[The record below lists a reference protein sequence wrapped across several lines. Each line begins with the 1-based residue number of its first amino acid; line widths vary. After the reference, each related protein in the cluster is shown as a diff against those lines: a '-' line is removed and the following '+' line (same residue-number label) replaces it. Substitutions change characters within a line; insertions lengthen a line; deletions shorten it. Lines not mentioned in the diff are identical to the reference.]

1 MYIYLFTRKKGIQL
15 KRFASN
21 SLHSAIAGLATVFAG
36 FISGVIVANILGVE
50 GAGLVAFAVWIAL
63 VVAPII
69 DGGTALCAGRFP
81 ADLKGQKDDAAAH
94 ALPGI
99 LARRLF
105 LYNVL
110 AAVALV
116 LVHVSGMDGPVARSG
131 LPGALSTDIPISL
144 FVIVAALTSLQSLAL
159 FGTAHLRGSQNF
171 RTLAVL
177 TFVSMVA
184 QIACVYAGARLH
196 GATGAIAGYASG
208 QVLLALTTIGLLWR
222 PGRISP
228 ALANEVGRYGRFS
241 WAANV
246 CNTFVWSRIEILFLQ
261 VFWSYRE
268 VGWFS
273 VALALSGLASQ
284 GPLLL
289 TGAFLPMFAQKH
301 GQADRAGLQSAF
313 SSGTRLLAMLAF
325 PACFG
330 MAAVVPA
337 LVGLLYGP
345 EFEPAVPAAMVIST
359 AAAFTITT
367 VIGTH
372 LVNALARSDFI
383 FASSLAGA
391 VFSGAAGILLIPGFG
406 LVGAAVSR
414 AVVQLAMIGLGL
426 WFITRRL
433 KFSYPFNSLF
443 RILLAALVAAATAFA
458 VISISETLTG
468 LLVAILLSALVYVIC
483 LRLFGAAHADDIAL
497 LRRLSTSLPRRLGW
511 ALDGLLSFVH
521 PSSDRPLTFT
531 PLR

>member
-1 MYIYLFTRKKGIQL
+1 MRS
-15 KRFASN
+15 FASK
-21 SLHSAIAGLATVFAG
+21 SLYSAIAGLSTVFAS
-36 FISGVIVANILGVE
+36 FISGVIVANSLGVE
-50 GAGLVAFAVWIAL
+50 GAGLVAFAVWITL
-63 VVAPII
+63 IIAPVI

-81 ADLKGQKDDAAAH
+81 ADLKGQNDDAAAYT
-94 ALPGI
+94 LPGMM
-99 LARRLF
+99 ARRLF

-110 AAVALV
+110 AAAALAV
-116 LVHVSGMDGPVARSG
+116 LYLSGIAGFETQSG
-131 LPGALSTDIPISL
+131 LPGTPPADIPVSL
-144 FVIVAALTSLQSLAL
+144 FVIVAALTSLQSLAM

-177 TFVSMVA
+177 TFASMVT
-184 QIACVYAGARLH
+184 QIACVYAGARLQ
-196 GATGAIAGYASG
+196 GVSGAIAGYAAG
-208 QVLLALTTIGLLWR
+208 QVLLALTTLWLLRR

-228 ALANEVGRYGRFS
+228 ALAREVGRYGRFS

-301 GQADRAGLQSAF
+301 GKADRTGLQSAF
-313 SSGTRLLAMLAF
+313 SSGTRVLAILAF

-330 MAAVVPA
+330 MAAVVPV

-345 EFEPAVPAAMVIST
+345 EFEPAVPAAMVISA

-391 VFSGAAGILLIPGFG
+391 VLSGAAGILLIPGFG

-414 AVVQLAMIGLGL
+414 AVVQLAMIGLGI

-433 KFSYPFNSLF
+433 KFSYPFGSLF
-443 RILLAALVAAATAFA
+443 RILLAALVAAAIAFFTIA
-458 VISISETLTG
+458 IARTPAG
-468 LLVAILLSALVYVIC
+468 LLVAILLSAIAYVIC
-483 LRLFGAAHADDIAL
+483 LRLFGAAHADDISL
-497 LRRLSTSLPRRLGW
+497 LRRLSASLPRPLGRVFD
-511 ALDGLLSFVH
+511 AVLSFIH

-531 PLR
+531 PMR

>member
-1 MYIYLFTRKKGIQL
+1 MNT
-15 KRFASN
+15 FASR
-21 SLHSAIAGLATVFAG
+21 SLYSAIAGLATVFAS
-36 FISGVIVANILGVE
+36 FLSGVVVANLLGVE

-63 VVAPII
+63 VIAPVI
-69 DGGTALCAGRFP
+69 DGGTALCVGRFP
-81 ADLKGQKDDAAAH
+81 ADLNGQNDAAA
-94 ALPGI
+94 AYVLPGM

-110 AAVALV
+110 GVGALAALY
-116 LVHVSGMDGPVARSG
+116 LFGMVRPDPQAA
-131 LPGALSTDIPISL
+131 LPGALTASLPVHL
-144 FVIVAALTSLQSLAL
+144 FVIVAALTSLQSLAT

-171 RTLAVL
+171 RALAVL
-177 TFVSMVA
+177 TFVSMIT
-184 QIACVYAGARLH
+184 QITCVYAGARFD
-196 GATGAIAGYASG
+196 GISGAIAGYLAG
-208 QVLLALTTIGLLWR
+208 QLFLAMTTLCLLWR
-222 PGRISP
+222 PGQISP
-228 ALANEVGRYGRFS
+228 ALAKDVGSYGRFS

-261 VFWSYRE
+261 VFWSFRE

-301 GQADRAGLQSAF
+301 GQEDRAGLQSAF
-313 SSGTRLLAMLAF
+313 SSGTRMLAMLAF

-330 MAAVVPA
+330 MAAIVPV
-337 LVGLLYGP
+337 LVSLLYGP
-345 EFEPAVPAAMVIST
+345 EFEPAIPAAMVISA

-391 VFSGAAGILLIPGFG
+391 MLSGAVGFLFIPGFG

-414 AVVQLAMIGLGL
+414 AIVQLAMVGLGL

-433 KFSYPFNSLF
+433 KFSYPFASLS
-443 RILLAALVAAATAFA
+443 RILLAALMAAAIALFIVTM
-458 VISISETLTG
+458 SRTLAG
-468 LLVAILLSALVYVIC
+468 LLVAIPLSALVYVIC
-483 LRLFGAAHADDIAL
+483 VRLFGAAHTDDISL
-497 LRRLSTSLPRRLGW
+497 LRRLSGSLPRPLGR
-511 ALDGLLSFVH
+511 AFDAFLSFIH
-521 PSSDRPLTFT
+521 PSSDRPLNFT
-531 PLR
+531 SMR